1 MVIIV
6 PIILPYRTIA
16 MKIIVI
22 KVNDNKKGIKR
33 QEIQMV
39 VQNTCIKRQIITHAP
54 MTQQN
59 YDGNTR
65 NYNNDDISNS

>member
-1 MVIIV
+1 MATIV
-6 PIILPYRTIA
+6 PIILPYRIIA
-16 MKIIVI
+16 MRMIVT
-22 KVNDNKKGIKR
+22 KVNDNKKGIRR